1 MLMGMVDI
9 DSLNE
14 PQREAVLCTEGPLL
28 VLAGAGSGKTRVL
41 TYRIAHMLGDL
52 GVQPWRILAIT
63 FTNKAA
69 AEMRERLGRL
79 VGPAARGMW
88 VSTFHSMCVRMLRTD
103 CEKLGFDKGFTIYDD
118 DDSKRLVKDIMAE
131 FDIDPKRWPINAIR
145 NRISTAKNELMVPG
159 EFEQQAHDP
168 AAKVAARVYRRLQE
182 RLKASNAFD
191 FDDLLLYTYL
201 LLKNHPDVLEAYQDR
216 FRYLMVDEYQD
227 TNHAQYEITKLL
239 ASKHKNIMVV
249 GDDDQSIY
257 SWRGA
262 DIRNIL
268 EFESDY
274 PNAHTVK
281 LEQNYRSTGNILA
294 AANAVVS
301 NNMHR
306 KKKRLYT
313 ASGEG
318 DKIKVYMAS
327 DERDEGR
334 WIAAEIDHLHAEGHS
349 YDEIAVF
356 YRTNAQSRSL
366 EDMLL
371 RAGVPYRIV
380 GGTRFF
386 DRAEIRDVMAYLT
399 LLVNPSD
406 DIAAK
411 RVINVP
417 RRGIGRTTVEYI
429 DSAARMTNMPFM
441 LAAELCLADEHLQMR
456 ARNAV
461 GGFLSLIEEARS
473 YGGDLRKVIEAVID
487 KSGMVAALE
496 AEGTDEARGRV
507 ENIKEFLSVVDEYVQ
522 THQVDEE
529 GPEIARDDA
538 IAAVRQLSP
547 DSLADFIEWVR
558 LRTDLDAAASED
570 DQAVTLMTVHSSK
583 GLEFDCVF
591 VAGMEETLFPHSNS
605 SHDESG
611 LEEERR
617 LAYVAITRARKKLYL
632 TCAYARQIFGDTVA
646 NPMSR
651 FVGEIPGELRET
663 IGLGSSGFSGTG
675 WEKRGSRRGISGS
688 GTEAGG
694 GRVFGRSSA
703 GGSRPRS
710 AGRASSGGGSSF
722 SDFMGGASSRSAA
735 SRTASSTGSGVRT
748 SPAAGKKA
756 AANATFSVGDTV
768 DHKTFGRGKVMKVDG
783 DLLHVKFAKNGV
795 TKKLLKDYAPIVRI
809 DL

>member
-52 GVQPWRILAIT
+52 GVQPWQILAIT

-694 GRVFGRSSA
+694 GRVFGQSSA

-710 AGRASSGGGSSF
+710 VGRASSGGGSSF

-735 SRTASSTGSGVRT
+735 SRAASSTGSGART

-756 AANATFSVGDTV
+756 GANATFSVGDTV

>member
-52 GVQPWRILAIT
+52 GVQPWQILAIT

-694 GRVFGRSSA
+694 GRVFGQSSA

-735 SRTASSTGSGVRT
+735 SSTGSGVRT
-748 SPAAGKKA
+748 SPAARKKA

-768 DHKTFGRGKVMKVDG
+768 DHKTFGRGKVVKVDG

>member
-1 MLMGMVDI
+1 MGMVDI
-9 DSLNE
+9 DSLNDA
-14 PQREAVLCTEGPLL
+14 QREAVLCTEGPLL

-52 GVQPWRILAIT
+52 GVQPWQILAIT

-145 NRISTAKNELMVPG
+145 NRISTAKNELVVPG
-159 EFEQQAHDP
+159 DFEQQAHDP
-168 AAKVAARVYRRLQE
+168 SAKVAARVYKRLQE
-182 RLKASNAFD
+182 RLKAANAFD

-201 LLKNHPDVLEAYQDR
+201 LLKNHPDVLEAYQER

-227 TNHAQYEITKLL
+227 TNHAQYAITKLL
-239 ASKHKNIMVV
+239 AAKHKNIMVV

-274 PNAHTVK
+274 RDAHTVK

-294 AANAVVS
+294 AANAVVA

-306 KKKRLYT
+306 KKKRLFT

-334 WIAAEIDHLHAEGHS
+334 WIAAEIDHLHAEGHP
-349 YDEIAVF
+349 YDEMAVF
-356 YRTNAQSRSL
+356 YRTNAQSRSI

-429 DSAARMTNMPFM
+429 DSAARMANMPFM

-473 YGGDLRKVIEAVID
+473 FGGDLRKVIEAVID
-487 KSGMVAALE
+487 KSGMIAALE

-522 THQVDEE
+522 THAVDDE

-558 LRTDLDAAASED
+558 LRTDLDAATAED
-570 DQAVTLMTVHSSK
+570 DSAVTLMTVHSSK

-591 VAGMEETLFPHSNS
+591 VAGMEEMLFPHSNS

-632 TCAYARQIFGDTVA
+632 TCAYARQIFGETAA

-651 FVGEIPGELRET
+651 FVGEIPSELRQT

-675 WEKRGSRRGISGS
+675 WEKRGSRHGISGS

-694 GRVFGRSSA
+694 GRVFGQSSA

-710 AGRASSGGGSSF
+710 AGRAGSSF
-722 SDFMGGASSRSAA
+722 SDFMEGSSSRSA
-735 SRTASSTGSGVRT
+735 SRASSSATGMRT
-748 SPAAGKKA
+748 NSNAGKKA
-756 AANATFSVGDTV
+756 AANTTFSAGDTV
-768 DHKTFGRGKVMKVDG
+768 DHKTFGRGKVVKVDG

-809 DL
+809 DS

>member
-52 GVQPWRILAIT
+52 GVQPWQILAIT

-632 TCAYARQIFGDTVA
+632 TCAYARQSFGDTVA

-694 GRVFGRSSA
+694 GRVFGQSSA

-735 SRTASSTGSGVRT
+735 SSTGSGVRT
-748 SPAAGKKA
+748 SPAARKKA
-756 AANATFSVGDTV
+756 AANVTFSVGDTV
-768 DHKTFGRGKVMKVDG
+768 DHKTFGRGKVVKVDG